1 MGECYQE
8 YRHDLVL
15 LCMNKQTV
23 STVWMTFMQDQNSL
37 GLAAMIFR
45 KGITELLLILLASL
59 EICQCG

>member
-8 YRHDLVL
+8 YRHDLVSL
-15 LCMNKQTV
+15 YMNRQTV